1 LKETCDEFTIGIRDQ
16 VAKLID
22 AEFCGSVEVRSGDHF
37 LGVATLDELQI
48 LPDQR
53 TSGSRSRRNFENEAG
68 CSCSRDD
75 VCGIGDRSGSS
86 NGAGGWYCDVYCR
99 C

>member
-1 LKETCDEFTIGIRDQ
+1 MNNTCDESIIGVRDQ
-16 VAKLID
+16 VTKLID
-22 AEFCGSVEVRSGDHF
+22 AEFCGSAEVRSGDHF
-37 LGVATLDELQI
+37 LEVAILDELQI

-53 TSGSRSRRNFENEAG
+53 TSGSCSRRNFENEA
-68 CSCSRDD
+68 SCSRSGDD

-86 NGAGGWYCDVYCR
+86 KGACGWYCDVYCR